1 MVAATPAAERSTSAT
16 PPFPRVFD
24 WARWPLSRGRLAAAA
39 CVLAFAVALAGTG
52 GSARVVAVLLV
63 AETLLLCLPWRL
75 PRTTRSVAGFWTE
88 TLCGLIAPLGAVA
101 VAWWTDAAWWG
112 QSADWW
118 WYAAGGALG
127 AALIWASGMNLRA
140 LATGELAFLAGPT
153 RPGHGYA
160 RATATL
166 VGPAGEEALFRGV
179 VLTTAAG
186 TAAPLGLLA
195 AAAFVARH
203 HVPPGAN
210 GRDST
215 RAMGVE
221 IGSAAALLAL
231 TAASQSLYPALL
243 AHLLNNIPPA
253 VLQFQCARSG
263 RPTP

>member
-1 MVAATPAAERSTSAT
+1 MTSAAPAADRSRDTAL
-16 PPFPRVFD
+16 PFPRVYD

-39 CVLAFAVALAGTG
+39 CVLAFAAALWSTG
-52 GSARVVAVLLV
+52 GSARAVAALLV

-88 TLCGLIAPLGAVA
+88 TLCGLIAPLGAIA
-101 VAWWTDAAWWG
+101 VAAWSGASWLG
-112 QSADWW
+112 RGADWW
-118 WYAAGGALG
+118 WFAAG
-127 AALIWASGMNLRA
+127 AALGGCLILASGMNPRA
-140 LATGELAFLAGPT
+140 LVTGELAFLAGPT

-179 VLTTAAG
+179 VLSAAAG
-186 TAAPLGLLA
+186 PAAPLGLLA

-203 HVPPGAN
+203 HIPPGAN
-210 GRDST
+210 GRDSA

-221 IGSAAALLAL
+221 IGSAVALLAL
-231 TAASQSLYPALL
+231 TAASHSLYPALL